1 MTGMKVKARI
11 LVPSLVCSA
20 MLLAQTQWSEF
31 SNPKGAFK
39 VLLPGKPVQ
48 NSQSPA
54 TFVLSTATGIYLISY
69 TDAHDGGDAAEIFKN
84 ERDSVLS
91 GMNGKIVQEK
101 DVSLAGYRGR
111 STTFSGNLPS
121 GAITGAVTGEV
132 RLLFNGRRF
141 YMLMAVEPKGSNRH
155 ASARSLASFDPLLG
169 QPRLD

>member
-11 LVPSLVCSA
+11 LVLSLVCSA

-48 NSQSPA
+48 SSESPA

-91 GMNGKIVQEK
+91 GMNGKVMQEK

-141 YMLMAVEPKGSNRH
+141 YMLMAVEPKGSKRQRI
-155 ASARSLASFDPLLG
+155 AKFLGSF
-169 QPRLD
+169 RLMPGATSH